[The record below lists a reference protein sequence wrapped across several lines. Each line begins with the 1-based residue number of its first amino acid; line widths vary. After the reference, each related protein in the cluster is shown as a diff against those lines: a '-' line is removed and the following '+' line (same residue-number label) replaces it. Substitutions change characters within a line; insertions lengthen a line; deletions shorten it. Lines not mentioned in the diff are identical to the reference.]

1 MERVCEL
8 KEKVLAGGEIT
19 RQEALELAQAPY
31 DALCAAADEIRKAK
45 CGNGFDLCTI
55 INGKCG
61 RCSEDCKYCA
71 QSVHYHTS
79 CTESYPLLPTEE
91 LLAVARHNEAQGVL
105 RYSIVTSGKRLSDAE
120 VDQVCESIRAIRSQT
135 NLGVCISFGLLN

>member
-79 CTESYPLLPTEE
+79 CTES
-91 LLAVARHNEAQGVL
+91 
-105 RYSIVTSGKRLSDAE
+105 
-120 VDQVCESIRAIRSQT
+120 
-135 NLGVCISFGLLN
+135 

>member
-55 INGKCG
+55 TG
-61 RCSEDCKYCA
+61 R
-71 QSVHYHTS
+71 
-79 CTESYPLLPTEE
+79 
-91 LLAVARHNEAQGVL
+91 
-105 RYSIVTSGKRLSDAE
+105 RLQRTFQIFLS
-120 VDQVCESIRAIRSQT
+120 
-135 NLGVCISFGLLN
+135 

>member
-1 MERVCEL
+1 MERVYEL

-79 CTESYPLLPTEE
+79 
-91 LLAVARHNEAQGVL
+91 
-105 RYSIVTSGKRLSDAE
+105 
-120 VDQVCESIRAIRSQT
+120 
-135 NLGVCISFGLLN
+135 

>member
-8 KEKVLAGGEIT
+8 KEKVLAGGAIT

-31 DALCAAADEIRKAK
+31 DALCAAADEIRKAR

-61 RCSEDCKYCA
+61 RCSEDC
-71 QSVHYHTS
+71 
-79 CTESYPLLPTEE
+79 
-91 LLAVARHNEAQGVL
+91 
-105 RYSIVTSGKRLSDAE
+105 
-120 VDQVCESIRAIRSQT
+120 
-135 NLGVCISFGLLN
+135 

>member
-55 INGKCG
+55 IN
-61 RCSEDCKYCA
+61 E
-71 QSVHYHTS
+71 
-79 CTESYPLLPTEE
+79 
-91 LLAVARHNEAQGVL
+91 
-105 RYSIVTSGKRLSDAE
+105 GKRLDNGKLLATLTE
-120 VDQVCESIRAIRSQT
+120 YYNRKPGYRVCSQT
-135 NLGVCISFGLLN
+135 PTMTGATTWFNICSIFF